1 MIESKVDADLQQMLA
16 EFTARRRT
24 AASLAR
30 AKFLPSVAELQ
41 EQDIREEEYLSNYEQ
56 RVAAAREKSL
66 GGRTSGTL
74 DWRAQRQE
82 VGLDANKDEVVPRQ
96 ISES

>member
-1 MIESKVDADLQQMLA
+1 MLA
-16 EFTARRRT
+16 EFTAKCRT

-30 AKFLPSVAELQ
+30 VPFLPSPEGLRQ
-41 EQDIREEEYLSNYEQ
+41 QDVMEEAYLADYKK
-56 RVAAAREKSL
+56 RVVAAREKTL

-82 VGLDANKDEVVPRQ
+82 VGLDADKDEVIPRDT
-96 ISES
+96 SGSTESSQSLASC

>member
-1 MIESKVDADLQQMLA
+1 MLA

-24 AASLAR
+24 TASLAR
-30 AKFLPSVAELQ
+30 VTFLPSVAELK
-41 EQDIREEEYLSNYEQ
+41 EQDIKEEAYLSNYEQ

-82 VGLDANKDEVVPRQ
+82 VGLDTDKDEVVPRK
-96 ISES
+96 ISE